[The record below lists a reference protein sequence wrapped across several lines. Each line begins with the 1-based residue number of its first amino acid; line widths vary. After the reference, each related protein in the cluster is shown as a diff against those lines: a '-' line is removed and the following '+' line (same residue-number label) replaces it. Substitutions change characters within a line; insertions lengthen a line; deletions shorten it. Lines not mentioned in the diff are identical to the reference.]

1 MLKDNL
7 RSISPLDGRYSK
19 KLQILEDRFSEFA
32 LIKYRLQ
39 VEVEWLIFLS
49 SKKDLNFIK
58 PLSKKSI
65 VDLKLV
71 YEKFSLKDA
80 KDVKK
85 IESVTNHDVKAVELF
100 LIKKLNS
107 LKLSNYKEFVHLF
120 CTSEDINNLAY
131 NLMVKD
137 YLSIE
142 FKQITTDLKK
152 DLKSLAKKWAKL
164 SMLSHTHGQSASPT
178 TLGKEFANFYARL
191 EYHLDLLNST
201 KPSGKI
207 NGAVGNYNAHQLISK
222 KLNWPDLSKRFVKSL
237 GLEWTKYST
246 QIEPK
251 DVFSSIISHLE
262 NLNNVLIDLSQD
274 NWIYISKG
282 YLKQRTK
289 KNEVGSST
297 MPHKVNPIDFEN
309 AEGNFKLANSFL
321 VSIKEKIQISRLQRD
336 LSDSTT
342 LRNLG
347 SAFSYSY
354 LAINSLRS
362 GLSKVEPNKEI
373 ISNDLNNSWEVLTE
387 AVQTILRKNKVENSY
402 EKIKK
407 LTRGKSIDKNSYLA
421 MIAALDI
428 KEEDKVKLTKLTP
441 FDYVGLAEKLAKEI

>member
-1 MLKDNL
+1 
-7 RSISPLDGRYSK
+7 
-19 KLQILEDRFSEFA
+19 
-32 LIKYRLQ
+32 
-39 VEVEWLIFLS
+39 
-49 SKKDLNFIK
+49 
-58 PLSKKSI
+58 
-65 VDLKLV
+65 
-71 YEKFSLKDA
+71 
-80 KDVKK
+80 
-85 IESVTNHDVKAVELF
+85 
-100 LIKKLNS
+100 
-107 LKLSNYKEFVHLF
+107 
-120 CTSEDINNLAY
+120 
-131 NLMVKD
+131 
-137 YLSIE
+137 
-142 FKQITTDLKK
+142 
-152 DLKSLAKKWAKL
+152 
-164 SMLSHTHGQSASPT
+164 
-178 TLGKEFANFYARL
+178 
-191 EYHLDLLNST
+191 
-201 KPSGKI
+201 
-207 NGAVGNYNAHQLISK
+207 
-222 KLNWPDLSKRFVKSL
+222 
-237 GLEWTKYST
+237 
-246 QIEPK
+246 
-251 DVFSSIISHLE
+251 
-262 NLNNVLIDLSQD
+262 
-274 NWIYISKG
+274 
-282 YLKQRTK
+282 
-289 KNEVGSST
+289 

-428 KEEDKVKLTKLTP
+428 KEEDKVKLSKLTP

>member
-1 MLKDNL
+1 
-7 RSISPLDGRYSK
+7 
-19 KLQILEDRFSEFA
+19 
-32 LIKYRLQ
+32 
-39 VEVEWLIFLS
+39 
-49 SKKDLNFIK
+49 
-58 PLSKKSI
+58 
-65 VDLKLV
+65 
-71 YEKFSLKDA
+71 
-80 KDVKK
+80 
-85 IESVTNHDVKAVELF
+85 
-100 LIKKLNS
+100 
-107 LKLSNYKEFVHLF
+107 
-120 CTSEDINNLAY
+120 
-131 NLMVKD
+131 MVKD

-191 EYHLDLLNST
+191 EYHLDLLNSI

-207 NGAVGNYNAHQLISK
+207 NGAVGNYNAHQLVSE
-222 KLNWPDLSKRFVKSL
+222 KLNWPDLTKKFVKSL